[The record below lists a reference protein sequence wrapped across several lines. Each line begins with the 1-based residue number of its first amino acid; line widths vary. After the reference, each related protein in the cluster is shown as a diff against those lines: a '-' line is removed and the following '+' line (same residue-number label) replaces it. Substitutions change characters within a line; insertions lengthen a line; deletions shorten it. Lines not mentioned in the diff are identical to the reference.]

1 MSRLLSKD
9 LVIRFLTGLI
19 AGLFLAAPAWAAS
32 QQSTVVEQVEQATQ
46 QVVAQQ
52 AENQQAEAQ
61 GSGGAVAEDE
71 QSEGG
76 GQIGDIPAA
85 AEGEATAQIAGRK
98 RMTATR
104 TPSPMVIDGIL
115 NEPEWALAERVSDF
129 MQRDPDNGQPG
140 SERTVARVMFDEE
153 NIYLSFVMYDGQPER
168 ITARDLRRD
177 SRMETDDSIAVILDT
192 FDDRRNGFI
201 FQVNPL
207 GTKYDALLRNES
219 QINSDWDEKWE
230 AAAQI
235 TDEGW
240 QVEIAIPWQALR
252 FQTGSHTWGIDF
264 RRELRRRNEEMA
276 WSNYRRGFRFTQIS
290 QGGSLVGLEDLAL
303 TQRFR
308 FQPYASGG
316 GSRVNASDE
325 PYSDAT
331 GGIGVEDFK
340 VQITPNLTADF
351 TANTDFAQVEDDTER
366 VNLSR
371 FSLFYPEKRDFFLE
385 SANNF
390 AFGPSSRGHGGPSL
404 SLMHSRRVGLVEG
417 ESVPIIYGAKMTGKI
432 GSTNLGLM
440 NVQTNDSEFAPA
452 ENYTAIRMR
461 QDVFERSSVG
471 VLLTNV
477 QGGGDHNRV
486 YGVDGTFRFFDYLS
500 VAGYYAGSD
509 DSRIDGNPYV
519 GAFSAG
525 WNSDLWELSGGYQVI
540 DDDFDSKLGYV
551 RQTGIKSQNYR
562 ASWKPRP
569 EGWEAMRQIRFSTS
583 MNYLT
588 DMSGEKLT
596 SETEASVDFN
606 LQSGDSINF
615 NYGRQFDRL
624 DYEFEPSEGVTI
636 PVGEY
641 EWDEWRI
648 FGRTYS
654 ARKVSGRFWVSGG
667 GYYNGTRL
675 SASPSVTVRFN
686 ENFTLSPSYSYNTVD
701 LPTGSFDTHTVGL
714 RTVYNFNDQ
723 WLTNALVQYN
733 SVSGRMS
740 IFARLQYVLRGGFDN
755 IFLVYKQSAHYYGEY
770 DGMTDHQVL
779 AKVTYSFDF

>member
-1 MSRLLSKD
+1 MS
-9 LVIRFLTGLI
+9 
-19 AGLFLAAPAWAAS
+19 
-32 QQSTVVEQVEQATQ
+32 
-46 QVVAQQ
+46 
-52 AENQQAEAQ
+52 
-61 GSGGAVAEDE
+61 
-71 QSEGG
+71 
-76 GQIGDIPAA
+76 
-85 AEGEATAQIAGRK
+85 
-98 RMTATR
+98 ATR
-104 TPSPMVIDGIL
+104 TPHPPVIDGFV
-115 NEPEWALAERVSDF
+115 NDPEWSLAEEVSDF

-140 SERTVARVMFDEE
+140 SERTVARVLFDEE
-153 NIYLSFVMYDGQPER
+153 NIYLSFMLYDSQPDR

-177 SRMETDDSIAVILDT
+177 SRMETDDSIAVILDS
-192 FDDRRNGFI
+192 FNDQRNGFI

-240 QVEIAIPWQALR
+240 QVEIAIPWRALR
-252 FQTGSHTWGIDF
+252 FQAGTHTWGIDF
-264 RRELRRRNEEMA
+264 RRALKRRNEEMA
-276 WSNYRRGFRFTQIS
+276 WSNYRRGFRITQIS
-290 QGGSLVGLEDLAL
+290 QGGSLIGLEDLGL

-316 GSRVNASDE
+316 GMKVNASDE
-325 PYSDAT
+325 PFTDAT
-331 GGIGVEDFK
+331 GDIGIEDFK

-390 AFGPSSRGHGGPSL
+390 AFGPSQRGHGGPSL

-440 NVQTNDSEFAPA
+440 NVQTNDSEFAPS
-452 ENYTAIRMR
+452 ENYTAIRVR

-471 VLLTNV
+471 VLVTNV

-486 YGVDGTFRFFDYLS
+486 MGVDGTFRFFDYLS
-500 VAGYYAGSD
+500 IAGYYAGSD
-509 DSRIDGNPYV
+509 DSRIEGNPYV

-540 DDDFDSKLGYV
+540 DDDFESKLGYV

-569 EGWEAMRQIRFSTS
+569 ERWEAMRQIRFSTS

-588 DMSGEKLT
+588 DMSGEKLS
-596 SETEASVDFN
+596 SEMEASVDFS
-606 LQSGDSINF
+606 LESGDGINF

-636 PVGEY
+636 PIGEY
-641 EWDEWRI
+641 EWDEWRV

-667 GYYNGTRL
+667 GYYDGTRL
-675 SASPSVTVRFN
+675 SASPGVTVRFN
-686 ENFTLSPSYSYNTVD
+686 EKFTLSPSYSYNTVD
-701 LPTGSFDTHTVGL
+701 LPTGSFDTHTVSL

-755 IFLVYKQSAHYYGEY
+755 IFLVYKQSAYHYGDY
-770 DGMTDHQVL
+770 DGQMDHQIL

>member
-1 MSRLLSKD
+1 MSRTHSRNLPLL
-9 LVIRFLTGLI
+9 LLAGLI
-19 AGLFLAAPAWAAS
+19 IAFSAAAPARATS
-32 QQSTVVEQVEQATQ
+32 QQSSSQ
-46 QVVAQQ
+46 QSSDVAQQ
-52 AENQQAEAQ
+52 
-61 GSGGAVAEDE
+61 E
-71 QSEGG
+71 QSGRL
-76 GQIGDIPAA
+76 GDDMTA
-85 AEGEATAQIAGRK
+85 AEGEAAAQFAGRK
-98 RMTATR
+98 RMSATR
-104 TPSPMVIDGIL
+104 TPRPPVIDGFV
-115 NEPEWALAERVSDF
+115 NDPEWAQAETVTDF

-140 SERTVARVMFDEE
+140 SERTVARVLFDKD
-153 NIYLSFVMYDGQPER
+153 NIYLSFVMYDSQPDR

-192 FDDRRNGFI
+192 FDDSRNGFI

-252 FQTGSHTWGIDF
+252 YQTGSHTWGIDF

-276 WSNYRRGFRFTQIS
+276 WSNYHRGFRFTQIS
-290 QGGSLVGLEDLAL
+290 QGGSLIGLEDLSL

-390 AFGPSSRGHGGPSL
+390 AFGPSQRGHGGPSL

-417 ESVPIIYGAKMTGKI
+417 EAVPIIYGAKMTGKI

-440 NVQTNDSEFAPA
+440 NVQTNDSEFAPS
-452 ENYTAIRMR
+452 ENYTAIRVR
-461 QDVFERSSVG
+461 QDIFERSSVG
-471 VLLTNV
+471 VLVTNV
-477 QGGGDHNRV
+477 QGGGDHNRIM
-486 YGVDGTFRFFDYLS
+486 GVDGTFRFFDYLS
-500 VAGYYAGSD
+500 IAGYYAGSD
-509 DSRIDGNPYV
+509 DSRIEGNPYV

-540 DDDFDSKLGYV
+540 DDDFESRLGYV

-569 EGWEAMRQIRFSTS
+569 ERWEAMRQIRFSTS

-596 SETEASVDFN
+596 SEAEASVDFSFE
-606 LQSGDSINF
+606 SGDSINF
-615 NYGRQFDRL
+615 NYGRVFDRL
-624 DYEFEPSEGVTI
+624 YDEFEPSEGVTI
-636 PVGEY
+636 PIGEY
-641 EWDEWRI
+641 EWDEWRV

-667 GYYNGTRL
+667 GYYNGARL
-675 SASPSVTVRFN
+675 SASPSITVRFN
-686 ENFTLSPSYSYNTVD
+686 ENFTLSPGYSYNTVD
-701 LPTGSFDTHTVGL
+701 LPTGAFDTHTVTL

-755 IFLVYKQSAHYYGEY
+755 VFLVYKQSAHYLGDY
-770 DGMTDHQVL
+770 DGLTDRQVL